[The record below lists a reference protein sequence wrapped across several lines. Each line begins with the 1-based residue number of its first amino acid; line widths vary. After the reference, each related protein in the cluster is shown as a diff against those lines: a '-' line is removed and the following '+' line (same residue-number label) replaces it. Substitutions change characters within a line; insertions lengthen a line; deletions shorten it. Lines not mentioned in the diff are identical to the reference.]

1 MSNSNNPLIIGFVA
15 DLMFTVQI
23 QTTLEKLG
31 YRVEWVEEAT
41 RFGPMAEGPT
51 KPGEVLRGRDGA
63 FTDYITRQQPVLLL
77 FDLHNLAIPWQY
89 WISLIKTS
97 PATRRIPILCFGS
110 HVDTEALKT
119 AKAVGAD
126 EVVARS
132 RFFAAMPEL
141 VQKQARQWDVAGIA
155 AACQQPL
162 SDHARTGLHLFNQ
175 GEYFEAHE
183 ALEHAWNEDTSPA
196 RECYRAILQIAVAY
210 LQIQRGNYNGAV
222 KMFLRVRQWL
232 DPLPDTC
239 HGLDLAQ
246 LRADAQVVETTLLTL
261 GKERL
266 NEFDSALFKPIRLG

>member
-1 MSNSNNPLIIGFVA
+1 MRRRPGLA
-15 DLMFTVQI
+15 LW
-23 QTTLEKLG
+23 L
-31 YRVEWVEEAT
+31 R
-41 RFGPMAEGPT
+41 GPT

-175 GEYFEAHE
+175 GEYFQATKPWSMPGMKTHLPPVNVIGLFCRLLSLTCKFS
-183 ALEHAWNEDTSPA
+183 AATT
-196 RECYRAILQIAVAY
+196 
-210 LQIQRGNYNGAV
+210 
-222 KMFLRVRQWL
+222 MVRL
-232 DPLPDTC
+232 KC
-239 HGLDLAQ
+239 SYGCASGLIPC
-246 LRADAQVVETTLLTL
+246 LTPVM
-261 GKERL
+261 
-266 NEFDSALFKPIRLG
+266 A